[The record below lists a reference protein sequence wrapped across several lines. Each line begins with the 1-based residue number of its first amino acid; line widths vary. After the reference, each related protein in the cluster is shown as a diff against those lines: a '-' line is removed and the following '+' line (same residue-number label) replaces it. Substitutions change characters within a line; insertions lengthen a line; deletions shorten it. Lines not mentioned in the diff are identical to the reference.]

1 MTEIAQSG
9 IDHNS
14 SHIPA
19 KKNSRRDAP
28 VICASCGR
36 QVERRG
42 RLQLYCSTRC
52 RKRGHYA
59 QSVRRGDIS
68 PAVRADTAIGTTPL
82 KKENK
87 FKALQRAKSLS
98 SHRILAPERV
108 LAVEVFDRA
117 WQHATSSDGVA
128 IQMSRIRPRALL
140 ENTDA
145 ATIAAR
151 ALGATL
157 PGRQIRHPVRR
168 IR

>member
-28 VICASCGR
+28 VTCASCGR
-36 QVERRG
+36 QIERRA

-59 QSVRRGDIS
+59 QRVRRGDFSS
-68 PAVRADTAIGTTPL
+68 PSGSNTPLGTTPL

-157 PGRQIRHPVRR
+157 PGRQVRHPVRR
-168 IR
+168 MR